1 MGFLVHLAQQSGGY
15 LGIYLGG
22 SYIHVTEQ
30 LLHYPNVCPAL

>member
-1 MGFLVHLAQQSGGY
+1 MRFLIHLTQQSRGD

-30 LLHYPNVCPAL
+30 LLHYPNVRTAL